1 MSNKTISSQSDTDK
15 GNSLASSSVFVAL
28 GVSSVIMIS
37 LIVIFRWNRK
47 NLPAANIDDTR
58 VDIVIRMAQQ
68 VLN

>member
-1 MSNKTISSQSDTDK
+1 MLHCCK
-15 GNSLASSSVFVAL
+15 LFVAL